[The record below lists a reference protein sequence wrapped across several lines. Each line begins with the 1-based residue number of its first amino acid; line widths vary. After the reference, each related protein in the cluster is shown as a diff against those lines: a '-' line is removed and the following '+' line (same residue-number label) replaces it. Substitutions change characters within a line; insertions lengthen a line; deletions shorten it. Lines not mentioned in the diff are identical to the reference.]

1 MSDQIKHSDIYEPS
15 LMDGFVKEI
24 LSGINVLDNLEKKTL
39 EVSKV
44 IKTNLSAS
52 GNANTFDGIRK
63 ASEEQAKANKVYN
76 EALKIA
82 ELKKSAEQ
90 QLNIALNEQSKEIAN
105 IRVQLEAQNRANK
118 ENAKATN
125 EQLGAYAN
133 ASARLTIMRKQWK
146 DLAIAQKENTDAARR
161 LKDEI
166 VLLDAQLKKVD
177 GDVGQFG
184 RNVGNYG
191 GAVGQLQI
199 NLNQVTRELPA
210 FANSLN
216 TGFMAIS
223 NNLPMLIDSIN
234 RLKTENAGLVAEG
247 KKAPSVFSSFAG
259 ALFSMQT
266 ALSLGVTALTLY
278 GGKIVNFIT
287 GTEDATE
294 VTKKQKAEQEKLND
308 EYSLTIK
315 RLDELKDSVTADID
329 FQTRNLVANAKRSGA
344 SEREIAEIER
354 KGREKRLKALE
365 DDYNRKL
372 SVQSFY
378 FDKTLEYI
386 SKEDSEEKKAA
397 EDRYDNAKADAD
409 KALTAWE
416 RAKQDIVSTNNES
429 NLKIGE
435 DDKKSAEDRL
445 KKQKE
450 NALKE
455 LRLQHEINK
464 TKADATESE
473 IDRKILL
480 LQEEL
485 DYQTKVNNIE
495 VDDRKKRAEL
505 NIALAEKTQREL
517 GDILYESLDKSIEE
531 TNKAN
536 DEILKNKEEFYQ
548 LFNKL
553 VAEMEEDQAKEDKK
567 KADERLKE
575 QNRQQRESINY
586 LSQAAKE
593 RNAIKMREIEQDIE
607 LSKRRESELQAIA
620 LQGSEDAK
628 NNIAFERR
636 RQAELER
643 ERRRQIEAQKR
654 TELGLSVLKAYQSNV
669 ERDPNGA
676 LKRTL
681 TDISVLSGAIRALP
695 SFEKG
700 TENTGKNGNGIDGRG
715 GFLSVLHPEE
725 RVMTKGQNKKVGGL
739 SNDELSDIA
748 WMYNVGMLKNA
759 EVNDNYKLEE
769 LNSNVKELISV
780 VRNRPTNSIDIDVV
794 KKLWTL
800 TEKSNKG
807 VTKKTGLFK

>member
-39 EVSKV
+39 EVSKA
-44 IKTNLSAS
+44 IKTNLST
-52 GNANTFDGIRK
+52 GNNNTFDGIKK
-63 ASEEQAKANKVYN
+63 AAEEQSKANKIYN

-90 QLNIALNEQSKEIAN
+90 QLNLALNEQTKEVAN
-105 IRVQLEAQNRANK
+105 LRVQIEAQNRANK

-184 RNVGNYG
+184 RNVGNYS
-191 GAVGQLQI
+191 GAVGQL
-199 NLNQVTRELPA
+199 NNSLNQLTREMPA

-223 NNLPMLIDSIN
+223 NNLPMLVDSIK
-234 RLKTENAGLVAEG
+234 RLKDENAQMLAEG
-247 KKAPSVFSSFAG
+247 KKAPSVLGAFGKAIFSA
-259 ALFSMQT
+259 QT
-266 ALSLGVTALTLY
+266 ALSVGVTLLTVY
-278 GGKIVNFIT
+278 GGKLVELIT
-287 GTEDATE
+287 GSKSATD
-294 VTKKQKAEQEKLND
+294 VTKEQKEAQEKLND
-308 EYSLTIK
+308 EYSLSIK
-315 RLDELKDSVTADID
+315 RIDELKESVTADID
-329 FQTRNLVANAKRSGA
+329 FQTRNLVANAKRRGA
-344 SEREIAEIER
+344 SEQEIAEIER

-365 DDYNRKL
+365 DDYDRRL
-372 SVQSFY
+372 RVQSFY
-378 FDKTLEYI
+378 FDKTLEFI
-386 SKEDSEEKKAA
+386 NKSDSKEKEAA
-397 EDRYDNAKADAD
+397 EKRYADAQAEAD
-409 KALTAWE
+409 KALVAWE
-416 RAKQDIVSTNNES
+416 RAKQDQVSTNNEA
-429 NLKIGE
+429 NTKISE
-435 DDKKSAEDRL
+435 DNKKANEDRL

-455 LRLQHEINK
+455 LKLQHEIDK
-464 TKADATESE
+464 TKIEATENE
-473 IDRKILL
+473 LDRKLLL
-480 LQEEL
+480 LQEEM
-485 DYQTKVNNIE
+485 DYQVKVNNIE
-495 VDDRKKRAEL
+495 IEDKKKRAEL
-505 NIALAEKTQREL
+505 NVALADKTQREL
-517 GDILYESLDKSIEE
+517 SDILYESIEKSIDA
-531 TNKAN
+531 TNN
-536 DEILKNKEEFYQ
+536 ENEEILRNKEEFYQ

-553 VAEMEEDQAKEDKK
+553 VAEMEDDQAKEDKK
-567 KADERLKE
+567 RADAKLKE
-575 QNRQQRESINY
+575 QNRQQRESIAF
-586 LSQAAKE
+586 LSQAAKD
-593 RNAIKMREIEQDIE
+593 RNDIRMREIDREID
-607 LSKRRESELQAIA
+607 LSKRRETELQAIA

-654 TELGLSVLKAYQSNV
+654 TELGLSVLKSYQANV
-669 ERDPNGA
+669 EKDPNGA

-681 TDISVLSGAIRALP
+681 TDISVLSGAIRSLP

-700 TENTGKNGNGIDGRG
+700 TENTGKNGNGVDGRG
-715 GFLSVLHPEE
+715 GMLSILHPEE

-739 SNDELSDIA
+739 SNEELSDIA
-748 WMYNVGMLKNA
+748 WMYNLGLLKPN
-759 EVNDNYKLEE
+759 EQNDNVKLDE

-780 VRNRPTNSIDIDVV
+780 VKSIPTQSIDIDVV
-794 KKLWTL
+794 KKIWTL

-807 VTKKTGLFK
+807 VVKKTGLFK